1 MKFSNNAYG
10 ISFQSETKSKA
21 KHTILYK
28 KDVDIIYNKYVMVTM
43 VQSDLKLK
51 AKRGGITCYPKT
63 YSIGSDPNDQV
74 HRMLG
79 GLSCL
84 QLYCLKYWRYYL
96 LHSHSGKK
104 LWSEIGRWP
113 WLLNPS

>member
-1 MKFSNNAYG
+1 MEYRF
-10 ISFQSETKSKA
+10 KA
-21 KHTILYK
+21 RLRAKQKHTILYK

-51 AKRGGITCYPKT
+51 AERGGITWYPKT
-63 YSIGSDPNDQV
+63 YSIGSNPNDQV

-84 QLYCLKYWRYYL
+84 LWYCLKYWRYYL
-96 LHSHSGKK
+96 LHLHLAKK
-104 LWSEIGRWP
+104 LWSEIERWP
-113 WLLNPS
+113 